1 MPRVEIPVTPVTVK
15 GTTPPAQVTGVPAE
29 DHFVKPGSG
38 AVLLEVQNVGSTEG
52 RVVTLKTP
60 GEVGGVDIDELEVTV
75 PKEATRLIRIEAN
88 EAFRQKGGQVHIDVA
103 SAELKFRA
111 YRV

>member
-15 GTTPPAQVTGVPAE
+15 GTTPPAQVTGNPTE
-29 DHFVKPGSG
+29 DHFLKPGG
-38 AVLLEVQNVGSTEG
+38 DAVLVECQNVGTTEG
-52 RVVTLKTP
+52 RVVTVRTP
-60 GEVGGVDIDELEVTV
+60 GNVGGVDVDELEITV
-75 PKEATRLIRIEAN
+75 PKEATRLIRLEAN

-103 SAELKFRA
+103 STELKFRA